1 MELNQQKS
9 IVTAARQELYDRR
22 DLMDVAFFNLQGR
35 KSRKS
40 MGPAGFA
47 CLNRLY
53 TSIYLDW
60 VWVIIF
66 RTFSQDQSGCTL
78 TVAIS
83 PCSCA
88 REPISTCPG
97 QDQTA
102 VSVPHDGEGQTQT
115 VLWCERMA
123 QKTLTSEKLK
133 AIQMMERMEN
143 LPATKKT

>member
-53 TSIYLDW
+53 IPLLGLGHHFPNMFPGSIRLHLDRSN
-60 VWVIIF
+60 F
-66 RTFSQDQSGCTL
+66 TL
-78 TVAIS
+78 FM
-83 PCSCA
+83 
-88 REPISTCPG
+88 CPG
-97 QDQTA
+97 A
-102 VSVPHDGEGQTQT
+102 NFHLS
-115 VLWCERMA
+115 R
-123 QKTLTSEKLK
+123 
-133 AIQMMERMEN
+133 
-143 LPATKKT
+143 